1 MTSPYFSK
9 DTIKF
14 LNELAANNNR
24 SWFNDNKQ
32 RYEDVVRSPSLAFI
46 EDIGKELPKLSP
58 HFRAIPK
65 KVGGSLMRIYRDIRF
80 SKDKTPYKTN
90 IGINIRH
97 ITATDM
103 HGPCYYFHVEE
114 QSCFFGCGIWRPDAV
129 RLRKIRECIDGNP
142 RTWLKAINDKKFKQ
156 QFTLNGSTLTN
167 PPRGFAKDHPLME
180 DLKRKDF
187 VASYDFNHDLLFS
200 PDLLKTTMKAYANA
214 SLFMRYLCYA
224 VELPF
229 DK

>member
-1 MTSPYFSK
+1 MASTYFSK

-14 LNELAANNNR
+14 LKELSKNNNR

-32 RYEDVVRSPSLAFI
+32 RYENFVRTPSLAFI
-46 EDIGKELPKLSP
+46 EDIGQELPKLSP
-58 HFRAIPK
+58 HFRVIPK
-65 KVGGSLMRIYRDIRF
+65 KIGGSLMRIYRDIRF

-97 ITATDM
+97 VTATDM

-114 QSCFFGCGIWRPDAV
+114 NRCFAGCGIWRPDSK
-129 RLRKIRECIDGNP
+129 RLRKIRECIDENP
-142 RTWLKAINDKKFKQ
+142 RTWLKAINDKKYKQ
-156 QFTLNGSTLTN
+156 QFTIGGSTLTN
-167 PPRGFAKDHPLME
+167 PPRGFSKDHELIT

-187 VASYDFNHDLLFS
+187 VASYDFDHDLLLS
-200 PDLLKTTMKAYANA
+200 PDLLEQTIQSYAKA
-214 SLFMRYLCYA
+214 SPFMRYLCYA

-229 DK
+229 D